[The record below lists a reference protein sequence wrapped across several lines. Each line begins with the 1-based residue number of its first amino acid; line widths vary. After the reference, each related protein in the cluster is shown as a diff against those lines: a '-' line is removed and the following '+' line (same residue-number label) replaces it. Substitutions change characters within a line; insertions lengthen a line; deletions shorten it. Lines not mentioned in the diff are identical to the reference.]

1 MALAQRAGAKGSPMA
16 LLSLLRSPSLLLL
29 LALLV
34 AGLPGCADV
43 PVETDEAVPGE
54 DGKADGT
61 GELRVRAGDTTVWA
75 DRLLAV
81 RGGEGEPRW
90 IVSGRASRNLVG
102 GEAFT
107 PDGAGGGAGGAF
119 AIAGP
124 RRFEVGY
131 PAGDPGVL
139 SGASQLV
146 RLDMAP
152 SSTRPDSLTAR
163 VVVQPR
169 LLAFSGSGAYLTAAL
184 RPVVVGGRVVFR
196 VSGRASASLESLA
209 ASVGSLAIGPGE
221 LRIVDDRRFTIDLLA
236 DQVTELAAGASELVL
251 DLQLSSGARQK
262 RARLGL
268 SIARLGLTTGDPAEV
283 WPAPVCEEAVSQCLQ
298 ALPAGAS
305 DTSACGEALEVLAC
319 AGAGGTVVFD
329 DVAFAAAA
337 SRGGDAVAAG
347 IAGDA
352 DALVGADRAA
362 GFSFAVT
369 QEIEHGLEGL
379 FGQQFPDQAALEAAV
394 DEVIEGAIDR
404 AYARPLDLT
413 DGPHPPAP
421 GSVAGTRQLVA
432 DSLLLHLA
440 DMDLEQTEF
449 GRPLEELTRLFRAR
463 HVADLRAFRTAV
475 SPVTDGQGRQVYI
488 GHWLDPYV
496 EVAVDPATGQVVNVY
511 FEID

>member
-1 MALAQRAGAKGSPMA
+1 MALHPT
-16 LLSLLRSPSLLLL
+16 LRSPCLL
-29 LALLV
+29 LALLA
-34 AGLPGCADV
+34 AGPPGCAADMA
-43 PVETDEAVPGE
+43 VETDEAVPGE
-54 DGKADGT
+54 DGKADET

-81 RGGEGEPRW
+81 RGGGDDARW
-90 IVSGRASRNLVG
+90 VLSGRTSRNLVG

-107 PDGAGGGAGGAF
+107 SGGPRPGAGGTF
-119 AIAGP
+119 ALAGP
-124 RRFEVGY
+124 RRFEVDY

-139 SGASQLV
+139 AGASQLV
-146 RLDMAP
+146 RLDMVP

-163 VVVQPR
+163 IVVQPR
-169 LLAFSGSGAYLTAAL
+169 LVAFSGSGAYLTAAL
-184 RPVVVGGRVVFR
+184 RPVHVGGRIVFR
-196 VSGRASASLESLA
+196 VSGRASAAVESLS
-209 ASVGSLAIGPGE
+209 ASVGSLAVGPGE

-236 DQVTELAAGASELVL
+236 DHVTELAAGASELVL
-251 DLQLSSGARQK
+251 DLQLSTGARQK

-283 WPAPVCEEAVSQCLQ
+283 WPPPVCEDAVSQCLQ
-298 ALPAGAS
+298 SLPAGAS
-305 DTSACGEALEVLAC
+305 DTAACGDALEVMAC
-319 AGAGGTVVFD
+319 AGTGGTVVFD

-337 SRGGDAVAAG
+337 ARGEDAVAAG
-347 IAGDA
+347 IAADA

-362 GFSFAVT
+362 GFTFAVT

-379 FGQQFPDQAALEAAV
+379 FGRQFPDQAALDEAALG
-394 DEVIEGAIDR
+394 VIEGAIDG

-440 DMDLEQTEF
+440 GLDLEQTEF

-488 GHWLDPYV
+488 GNWLDPYV